1 MADGRNERVNDFHP
15 EFLRPVE
22 HVCEPDPRNTVYVI
36 LDPENGE
43 RPLDIRDQHASIRR
57 FNLNKGVPEDVV
69 FQFETAKNLYL
80 YAWFVFR
87 FYPVAEHQALAC
99 LELALRKQFEKA
111 LMKERLERSKKH
123 EPSKKIQKP
132 SLRPLLRYAISH
144 NHIRH
149 EGFQR
154 WHEAARRRA
163 EHRYQI
169 EKVDEMYKKG
179 LSSIDC
185 DYSEVMITDA
195 DRNWKYLD
203 ILQEKLPELRNL
215 YAHGTS
221 NLDNQVLGTIEAV
234 SEMINQIYPV
244 E

>member
-1 MADGRNERVNDFHP
+1 
-15 EFLRPVE
+15 
-22 HVCEPDPRNTVYVI
+22 
-36 LDPENGE
+36 
-43 RPLDIRDQHASIRR
+43 
-57 FNLNKGVPEDVV
+57 
-69 FQFETAKNLYL
+69 
-80 YAWFVFR
+80 
-87 FYPVAEHQALAC
+87 
-99 LELALRKQFEKA
+99 
-111 LMKERLERSKKH
+111 
-123 EPSKKIQKP
+123 
-132 SLRPLLRYAISH
+132 
-144 NHIRH
+144 
-149 EGFQR
+149 
-154 WHEAARRRA
+154 
-163 EHRYQI
+163 
-169 EKVDEMYKKG
+169 MYKKG